1 MQWCFRFPVSAFP
14 QCLRFDHIKM
24 KFNPR
29 QEWRVSY
36 HKSNTLHHSQVTTN
50 SYFTHWPIPTHQW
63 SMGGTWV
70 VMPRLGFH
78 LYGDK
83 IGKRQKKHT
92 YICSRITTELHTSRT
107 AYTIVA
113 SALILTENIYQILW
127 IALALN
133 TPDAILLLA
142 VLQF

>member
-1 MQWCFRFPVSAFP
+1 
-14 QCLRFDHIKM
+14 
-24 KFNPR
+24 
-29 QEWRVSY
+29 
-36 HKSNTLHHSQVTTN
+36 
-50 SYFTHWPIPTHQW
+50 
-63 SMGGTWV
+63 MGGTWV
-70 VMPRLGFH
+70 VMPRLGFY

-92 YICSRITTELHTSRT
+92 YICSRITTEQPIP
-107 AYTIVA
+107 YTIEA

-142 VLQF
+142 VLQL